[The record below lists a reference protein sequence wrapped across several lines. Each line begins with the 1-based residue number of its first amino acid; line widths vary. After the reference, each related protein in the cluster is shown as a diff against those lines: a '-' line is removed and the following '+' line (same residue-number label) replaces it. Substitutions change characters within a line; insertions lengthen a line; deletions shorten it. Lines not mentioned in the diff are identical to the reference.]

1 MILFKLE
8 YKYMSLGVTEIRYKS
23 RQQNANEGHL
33 ANSGVERRFKPSLIY
48 ERFWRRFAT
57 EHVLKLS
64 FVLPPSKGQNSV
76 HWEGGRTLL
85 VQH

>member
-8 YKYMSLGVTEIRYKS
+8 YKYMSIGVTEIRHKS
-23 RQQNANEGHL
+23 RQQYAREGSL
-33 ANSGVERRFKPSLIY
+33 ANTGVERCLKPSLIY
-48 ERFWRRFAT
+48 ERFWRCFAKQ
-57 EHVLKLS
+57 HVLKLS

>member
-8 YKYMSLGVTEIRYKS
+8 YTYMSLGVIEIRYKS
-23 RQQNANEGHL
+23 RQQYASEGGL
-33 ANSGVERRFKPSLIY
+33 ANTGVERCFLIY
-48 ERFWRRFAT
+48 ERFWRYFAKQ
-57 EHVLKLS
+57 HVLKLS